1 MSLYICQGEKYCVTY
16 KTKCTVHLFVG
27 VSVTHKHARIIRLRD
42 TECPCGLAALSS
54 QPYLI
59 YKAHWVDKTF
69 NAWVAEMV
77 SLMMVKDKTTFQ
89 GYCGDFSFLG
99 NQC

>member
-1 MSLYICQGEKYCVTY
+1 MSLYACQREQYCVTS

-27 VSVTHKHARIIRLRD
+27 VSVTHTHAHIIRLRD
-42 TECPCGLAALSS
+42 TECPCVLAALSS

-59 YKAHWVDKTF
+59 YKAHWVDNTF
-69 NAWVAEMV
+69 NAWVAETV
-77 SLMMVKDKTTFQ
+77 SLMMVKDKTAFR
-89 GYCGDFSFLG
+89 GYFGDFSFLV